1 MTLVRTHYIIDLVAG
16 LIISH
21 YVHIISEKLIFF
33 ADVKILGL
41 PGIKRKRHWFKP
53 CKCCGWS
60 NKHAG
65 DYMLT
70 NEKTYLKQLHK
81 ECKHL
86 LKENNPIA
94 VNIEDD
100 DKVLNTEP

>member
-21 YVHIISEKLIFF
+21 YVHIMAEKLIFF

-60 NKHAG
+60 NKNAG
-65 DYMLT
+65 DYMPS
-70 NEKTYLKQLHK
+70 NEKIYLKKLHK
-81 ECKHL
+81 ECKYL
-86 LKENNPIA
+86 LKENKPI
-94 VNIEDD
+94 VNSEDD
-100 DKVLNTEP
+100 DKVLVTES